1 MQHGAPVMLAYHAV
15 SDRWRSPL
23 AVSRSAFAEQL
34 AFFRRREYTAFT
46 FAAAEDLRR
55 NGALP
60 PKSLVISF
68 DDAFASLLQVL
79 PLLDRYGWPATVFVV
94 TDFATS
100 GRPLEWHGVGD
111 SADSEGEREGLV
123 WDQLRDLVER
133 GWEIGSHTV
142 SHPLLPLL
150 PRVQAMDELAR
161 SRAEIARETGD
172 CRTLAY
178 PFGVANEEVAA
189 IAESAGYQA
198 ACTLRGTQRHDE
210 PMLRPRLRLDSTHRG
225 IRLLPA
231 VSNINRRLRRSRA
244 AHLAS
249 LARRRRDWFPAD
261 SPNDQARRSLP

>member
-1 MQHGAPVMLAYHAV
+1 MLHGAPVMLAYHAV

-34 AFFRRREYTAFT
+34 AFFHRREYAAYT

-68 DDAFASLLQVL
+68 DDAFASLLLVL

-100 GRPLEWHGVGD
+100 GRPLEWHGLGGGD
-111 SADSEGEREGLV
+111 SEDEREGLV
-123 WDQLRDLVER
+123 WDQLRGLVGR

-142 SHPLLPLL
+142 SHPCLPML
-150 PRVQAMDELAR
+150 PRAEAMDELAR

-178 PFGVANEEVAA
+178 PFGVATEEVAA

-225 IRLLPA
+225 ARLRPA
-231 VSNINRRLRRSRA
+231 VSDLNRRLRRSRA

-261 SPNDQARRSLP
+261 NPH

>member
-1 MQHGAPVMLAYHAV
+1 MQPDAPVMLAYHAV

-23 AVSRSAFAEQL
+23 AVSQPAFAEQM
-34 AFFRRREYTAFT
+34 AYFRRREYAAFT

-55 NGALP
+55 NGTLP

-68 DDAFASLLQVL
+68 DDAFASLQLVL

-100 GRPLEWHGVGD
+100 GRPLEWHGLGGG
-111 SADSEGEREGLV
+111 ADSEGEREGLV
-123 WDQLRDLVER
+123 WDQLRGLVER

-142 SHPLLPLL
+142 SHPLLPMLS
-150 PRVQAMDELAR
+150 RCQVMDELAR
-161 SRAEIARETGD
+161 SRAQIAREIGE

-178 PFGVANEEVAA
+178 PFGVANDEVAA
-189 IAESAGYQA
+189 IAETAGYHA
-198 ACTLRGTQRHDE
+198 ACTLRGTQRRDE

-225 IRLLPA
+225 FRLRPA
-231 VSNINRRLRRSRA
+231 ASDMNRRLRRSRA
-244 AHLAS
+244 AHIAS

-261 SPNDQARRSLP
+261 SPH